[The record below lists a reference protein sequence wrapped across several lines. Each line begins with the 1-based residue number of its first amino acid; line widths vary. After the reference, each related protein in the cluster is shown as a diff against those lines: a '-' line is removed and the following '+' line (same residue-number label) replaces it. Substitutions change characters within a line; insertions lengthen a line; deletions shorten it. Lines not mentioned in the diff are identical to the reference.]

1 MVDKIETDVKEMNLR
16 DIAQGYI
23 RFSIKAEDTLENMQV
38 HAAFKEFCRV
48 ETDNNYTLGV
58 RKLMEYYQGD
68 FKIELLYNKLEELN
82 AMLADLRGSVV
93 ELQKKPKEEEEDSSN
108 FW

>member
-108 FW
+108 F

>member
-93 ELQKKPKEEEEDSSN
+93 ELQKKPKEDEEDSSN
-108 FW
+108 F